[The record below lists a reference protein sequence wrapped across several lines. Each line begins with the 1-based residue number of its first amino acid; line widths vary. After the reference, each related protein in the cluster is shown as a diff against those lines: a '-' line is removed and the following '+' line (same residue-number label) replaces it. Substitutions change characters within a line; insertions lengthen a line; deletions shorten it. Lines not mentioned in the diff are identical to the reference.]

1 MEKRELLHTID
12 GTKNEHC
19 HYGKHMEVLEKIK
32 VELPYDPAPHYWI
45 YPKEIKSVCWTD
57 ACTLIF
63 LETLFTIA
71 TCKIK
76 LSVNQWI
83 NVQRKDDI

>member
-1 MEKRELLHTID
+1 VEKRELLHTID

-45 YPKEIKSVCWTD
+45 YPKEIKSVC
-57 ACTLIF
+57 
-63 LETLFTIA
+63 
-71 TCKIK
+71 
-76 LSVNQWI
+76 
-83 NVQRKDDI
+83 